1 MKARQSVILLALPT
15 LTVLE
20 KRKTCLADT
29 DIG

>member
-1 MKARQSVILLALPT
+1 MKARQSVILLALPA
-15 LTVLE
+15 LAVLE